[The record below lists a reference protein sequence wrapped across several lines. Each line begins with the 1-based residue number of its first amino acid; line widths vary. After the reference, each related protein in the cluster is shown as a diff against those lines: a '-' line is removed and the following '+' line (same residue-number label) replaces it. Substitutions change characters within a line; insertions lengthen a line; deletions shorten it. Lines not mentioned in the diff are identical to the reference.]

1 MQISWSWL
9 QWLECDFLRGIFI
22 FLYNFMNNW
31 ITPLTLLFKFFS
43 LDFKGLVV
51 ISQRFFF
58 LLLFSHRGIFGFV
71 HIKKVL
77 TFAAFKHRVRLTT
90 VVEIK
95 LLTHHLIR
103 LGFLFLL
110 GDAYIIVRSSLMLN
124 DFFLYFFFF
133 LLFLPWIACW

>member
-1 MQISWSWL
+1 
-9 QWLECDFLRGIFI
+9 
-22 FLYNFMNNW
+22 
-31 ITPLTLLFKFFS
+31 
-43 LDFKGLVV
+43 
-51 ISQRFFF
+51 
-58 LLLFSHRGIFGFV
+58 
-71 HIKKVL
+71 VL

-110 GDAYIIVRSSLMLN
+110 VDAYIIVRSSLMLN